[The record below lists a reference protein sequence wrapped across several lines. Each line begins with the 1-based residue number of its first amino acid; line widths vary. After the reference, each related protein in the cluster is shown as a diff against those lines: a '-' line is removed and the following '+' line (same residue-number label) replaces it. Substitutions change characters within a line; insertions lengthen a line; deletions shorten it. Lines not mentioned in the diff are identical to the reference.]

1 MPAAFGTV
9 KCAKKPAT
17 ETTKM
22 LRDKFKFGL
31 ALCQEIEEFAKMIE
45 VRTVFRI
52 LIQLYVSIKMKEN
65 ESKSK

>member
-17 ETTKM
+17 ETTKR

-31 ALCQEIEEFAKMIE
+31 ALCQEIEEFA
-45 VRTVFRI
+45 
-52 LIQLYVSIKMKEN
+52 VSRGVKFN
-65 ESKSK
+65 

>member
-45 VRTVFRI
+45 EQEMRNKHICTFCR
-52 LIQLYVSIKMKEN
+52 KHWHDCWC
-65 ESKSK
+65 